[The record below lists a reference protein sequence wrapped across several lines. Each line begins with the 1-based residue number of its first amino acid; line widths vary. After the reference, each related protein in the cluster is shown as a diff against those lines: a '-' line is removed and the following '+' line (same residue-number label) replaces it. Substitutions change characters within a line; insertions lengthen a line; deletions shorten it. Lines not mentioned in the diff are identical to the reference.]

1 MYSRTCLKPCNRFRM
16 AAQSQMSLHR
26 VPLQRPERILLL
38 PSQHHWHQ
46 KRGRAC
52 AVAARGLQRRW
63 LITTTTSMLTRL
75 TIVTTVLLA
84 RLRTANQASPTPL
97 QALTRASTMTP
108 SQPRCQALIRAS
120 ITATSQTRCR
130 ALTRASITATS
141 QALPALA
148 QAATTTT
155 ITITI
160 IQTRPL
166 LALLQAITT
175 TRQAHHRRLA
185 ARQARARAPARVT
198 R

>member
-1 MYSRTCLKPCNRFRM
+1 
-16 AAQSQMSLHR
+16 
-26 VPLQRPERILLL
+26 
-38 PSQHHWHQ
+38 
-46 KRGRAC
+46 
-52 AVAARGLQRRW
+52 
-63 LITTTTSMLTRL
+63 MLTRL

-108 SQPRCQALIRAS
+108 SQPRCQ
-120 ITATSQTRCR
+120 

-185 ARQARARAPARVT
+185 ARQARAQALARVT